1 MEHERITVAYVMEKI
16 DQIMAGDAALREGI
30 AMLENL
36 DDGAAIAAG
45 NMVEAREK
53 TNQQMLAL
61 LNKIIDK
68 LEKNLG
74 DCESR
79 PK

>member
-1 MEHERITVAYVMEKI
+1 MENEKITAAYVMQKI
-16 DQIMAGDAALREGI
+16 DQIMEGTAALREGI
-30 AMLENL
+30 AMLEHL
-36 DDGAAIAAG
+36 DEGAAAAAG

-68 LEKNLG
+68 LEIN
-74 DCESR
+74 
-79 PK
+79 

>member
-1 MEHERITVAYVMEKI
+1 MENEKITVAYVMQKI
-16 DQIMAGDAALREGI
+16 DQIMEGTTALREGI

-36 DDGAAIAAG
+36 GEGAAIAAG

-61 LNKIIDK
+61 LNQIVEKIEI
-68 LEKNLG
+68 N
-74 DCESR
+74 
-79 PK
+79 